1 MDMADYVIKSSK
13 YGQAQGKKDIL
24 SMTLPELEKETE
36 ALGEKKFRAKQIFSW
51 LHEHSVQSFDE
62 MTNISKSLR
71 DKLESG
77 CAILHTS
84 IEKKLCSEYDNT
96 KKYLLKLDDGEYIES
111 VLMRY
116 KYGQTVCVSTQV
128 GCAMGCKFCA
138 STLDGCVRNLT
149 PSEILCQVYSAER
162 DSGEKISHIVLMG
175 MGEPLENYDNVLRF
189 LELVTA
195 ENGKNISMRHISIS
209 TCGIV
214 PRIYDLMQKN
224 LQLTLSVS
232 LHAPND
238 EIRKKMMP
246 IARKYSIAEL
256 LKACEDYEKKT
267 HRRISFEYAMV
278 KDVNDS
284 EDCARELA
292 GRLNGTLCHVNLIP
306 VNEVR
311 ETGMKKSDE
320 KTVEKFSEI
329 LKSRNIA
336 VTVRR
341 KLGSDINASCG
352 QLRRNFSS
360 K

>member
-1 MDMADYVIKSSK
+1 M
-13 YGQAQGKKDIL
+13 
-24 SMTLPELEKETE
+24 
-36 ALGEKKFRAKQIFSW
+36 
-51 LHEHSVQSFDE
+51 
-62 MTNISKSLR
+62 
-71 DKLESG
+71 
-77 CAILHTS
+77 
-84 IEKKLCSEYDNT
+84 
-96 KKYLLKLDDGEYIES
+96 
-111 VLMRY
+111 
-116 KYGQTVCVSTQV
+116 
-128 GCAMGCKFCA
+128 
-138 STLDGCVRNLT
+138 
-149 PSEILCQVYSAER
+149 
-162 DSGEKISHIVLMG
+162 
-175 MGEPLENYDNVLRF
+175 
-189 LELVTA
+189 
-195 ENGKNISMRHISIS
+195 
-209 TCGIV
+209 
-214 PRIYDLMQKN
+214 
-224 LQLTLSVS
+224 
-232 LHAPND
+232 
-238 EIRKKMMP
+238 
-246 IARKYSIAEL
+246 
-256 LKACEDYEKKT
+256 KACEDYEKKT